1 MNSLALSA
9 YAKPIELDKPY
20 RAPSLKSS
28 DKLRLIDDVCSELLS
43 RFDTRG
49 ITDIYQLDNLTKR
62 ECIDAVITSIEPNS
76 LPHHVVEQLD
86 KLLEI
91 EKHERGTTCVSEL
104 IHAPFLS
111 IGDTKLILWQGDIT
125 TLGCDAI
132 VNAAN
137 SQLLG
142 CFKPFH
148 RCIDNAI
155 HNRSGVQLRADCNT
169 IIQIQGHPEPTGQAK
184 ITRAY
189 NLPSRYVFHTV
200 GPIVTDFVTDAQ
212 KSQLTDCYRNIL
224 SLAQQQADIRSLA
237 FCSISTGVFG
247 FPIEKAAPLAIETV
261 TRYLQQNPNQLNV
274 VVFNVFS
281 ENDYLIYQ
289 AALEE
294 YACNH

>member
-28 DKLRLIDDVCSELLS
+28 DKLRLIDDVYSELLS

-86 KLLEI
+86 QLLEI
-91 EKHERGTTCVSEL
+91 EKYERGTTFVGEL

-200 GPIVTDFVTDAQ
+200 GPIVTDSVTDAQ

-247 FPIEKAAPLAIETV
+247 FPIEKAAPLAIEAV

>member
-91 EKHERGTTCVSEL
+91 EKHERGTTFVGEL

-261 TRYLQQNPNQLNV
+261 TRYLQQNPNQLYV